1 MTSEDPAT
9 ILEEAHV
16 RETYRYLRIGLI
28 GAAAL
33 LGVAVLLERAHT
45 DCWQG
50 SISAYYYTPA
60 RGVFVGT
67 LVAIGLVMIVIKGK
81 GLEDLYLNLAGMLAP
96 VVAFIPT
103 TSVGDCWSIE
113 PQPSPL
119 AGRNPTTLADWVVAN
134 IENNMWAL
142 IITGALG
149 LVLAFGLY
157 MRTRDSFLWPIG
169 VGPAN
174 LASVLG
180 MLLVGLII
188 GGSALALWGWDDFA
202 LRAHDGAAIGM
213 FFFLTLASITNALRT
228 EAPGYRRTYWL
239 VAVLM
244 VLSALVVW
252 GLTAIIDDWNH
263 AVFTLEVVEIGLF
276 ATYWIAQTAEH
287 WGEQVEVPAG
297 PGAQTPSP
305 G

>member
-1 MTSEDPAT
+1 MTSNKYGAV
-9 ILEEAHV
+9 LEESHV

-33 LGVAVLLERAHT
+33 LAGAVLLERSQAH
-45 DCWQG
+45 CWQG
-50 SISAYYYTPA
+50 SISAYYFTPA

-103 TSVGDCWSIE
+103 TSIGECWSIE

-119 AGRNPTTLADWVVAN
+119 ASTSPTTLADWVVAN

-149 LVLAFGLY
+149 LVLAAVLY
-157 MRTRDSFLWPIG
+157 IKTRDSFLWPIG
-169 VGPAN
+169 VGSSN

-180 MLLVGLII
+180 MVLVGLII
-188 GGSALALWGWDDFA
+188 GGAAIALWSWDDFA
-202 LRAHDGAAIGM
+202 LRAHDAAAIGM
-213 FFFLTLASITNALRT
+213 FFFLTLASVANAMRSQ
-228 EAPGYRRTYWL
+228 APRYKRTYWI

-244 VLSALVVW
+244 VVSALVVW
-252 GLTAIIDDWNH
+252 VLTMVLDEWGH

-276 ATYWIAQTAEH
+276 AAYWITQTAEH
-287 WGEQVEVPAG
+287 WGEQVEVA
-297 PGAQTPSP
+297 S
-305 G
+305 